1 MTSDARSASRRGD
14 RSRDTGKRSL
24 YTNLAFGLIVLIAF
38 AILAAAAIASYYGA
52 HLAPVA
58 TVNGHDITKDDL
70 SDRVN
75 VDIWRLNEL
84 ESQLRDAV
92 STGRITKDQSDQQI
106 AQIDQ
111 AKQDTQTLVDNSLQ
125 NLVDAELQGELAK
138 KMGITVTS
146 ADVDAKL
153 LEEATRP
160 EARDVWV
167 IEFAPDVK
175 APATTPTADQDARA
189 KNDADLALAQLKSGT
204 PWETVAKQ
212 STDTTDPAGGEL
224 GLMEKDSTSLDPA
237 FADAVFSTA
246 VNAYTDVIKGD
257 DGTYRIGRA
266 TQVIPGSVDANY
278 QQTITNDGL
287 SLDVYRKAV
296 AADVTR
302 QKLEDQI
309 VADSTTKPSDQKHV
323 LEIMLTQQTDSNTGQ
338 PIVADQVD
346 ARHILY
352 SPTSDPSA
360 SAPPS
365 DDPSWEVA
373 HQHALRTYY
382 ALLKD
387 PSKFADIAKSDS
399 ADTGSAANG
408 GDLGWLSQTDLVK
421 PFADAIFAPGLT
433 PNEILPPVQTQ
444 FGWHVI
450 QFIGRREPALTRM
463 SGFTLDLAKP
473 GADFGAIAKANSE
486 ASDASK
492 GGDMGWVAANQLDS
506 TQWAAI
512 SKLGVGQV
520 SDVVN
525 DNGSLYLFKVTEDQ
539 TRLPDADQIATLKS
553 DGFTNWYNGQK
564 ASATISVDP
573 AYQQSSSSTGG

>member
-1 MTSDARSASRRGD
+1 
-14 RSRDTGKRSL
+14 
-24 YTNLAFGLIVLIAF
+24 
-38 AILAAAAIASYYGA
+38 
-52 HLAPVA
+52 
-58 TVNGHDITKDDL
+58 
-70 SDRVN
+70 
-75 VDIWRLNEL
+75 
-84 ESQLRDAV
+84 
-92 STGRITKDQSDQQI
+92 
-106 AQIDQ
+106 
-111 AKQDTQTLVDNSLQ
+111 
-125 NLVDAELQGELAK
+125 
-138 KMGITVTS
+138 
-146 ADVDAKL
+146 
-153 LEEATRP
+153 
-160 EARDVWV
+160 
-167 IEFAPDVK
+167 
-175 APATTPTADQDARA
+175 
-189 KNDADLALAQLKSGT
+189 ALAQLKSGT
-204 PWETVAKQ
+204 PWETVAKE

-246 VNAYTDVIKGD
+246 LNGYTDVIKGA

-266 TQVIPGSVDANY
+266 TQIIPESVDSNY
-278 QQTITNDGL
+278 QEGITNNGI

-302 QKLEDQI
+302 QKLEDRI

-382 ALLKD
+382 ELLKD

-450 QFIGRREPALTRM
+450 QFVGRREPALTRM

-492 GGDMGWVAANQLDS
+492 GGDMGWIAENQLDS

-525 DNGSLYLFKVTEDQ
+525 DNGSLYLFKAIDDQ

-553 DGFTNWYNGQK
+553 DGFTNWYDGQK